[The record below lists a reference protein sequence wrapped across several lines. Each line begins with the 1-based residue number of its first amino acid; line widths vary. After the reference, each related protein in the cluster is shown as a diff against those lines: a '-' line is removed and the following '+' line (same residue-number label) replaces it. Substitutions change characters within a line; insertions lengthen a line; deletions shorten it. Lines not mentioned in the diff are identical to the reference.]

1 MDEIVTVEADEK
13 DEEEVA
19 NAVNVTVPVDDTVN
33 VTDLVDDTVDVT
45 VPVDDTAAVLLGV
58 LAEDDDAL

>member
-1 MDEIVTVEADEK
+1 VDEIVTVEADEK

-19 NAVNVTVPVDDTVN
+19 NAVNVTVPVDDT
-33 VTDLVDDTVDVT
+33 
-45 VPVDDTAAVLLGV
+45 AAVLLGV